1 MFINHPKRVAQYKA
15 ITFTVLLA
23 CSIGIGLAGSFIMAT
38 IHHAD
43 IGFWLGLGIVFVA
56 IFTFFWSMLGLVFS
70 VIQYNN
76 A

>member
-23 CSIGIGLAGSFIMAT
+23 CSIGIGLAGAFIMAT

-43 IGFWLGLGIVFVA
+43 IGFWLGLSIVFVG
-56 IFTFFWSMLGLVFS
+56 IFTFFLSMLGLVFS

>member
-15 ITFTVLLA
+15 ITFMVLLA
-23 CSIGIGLAGSFIMAT
+23 CSIGIGIAGAFIMAT
-38 IHHAD
+38 IHHAE

-56 IFTFFWSMLGLVFS
+56 IFTFFWAMLGLVFS